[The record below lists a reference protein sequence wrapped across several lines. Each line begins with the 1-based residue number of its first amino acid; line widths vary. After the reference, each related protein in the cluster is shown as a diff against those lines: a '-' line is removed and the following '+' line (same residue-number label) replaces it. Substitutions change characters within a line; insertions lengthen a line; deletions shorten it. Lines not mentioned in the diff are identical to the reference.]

1 MQSTTSYPATRL
13 NQAMSPTLI
22 QPYFTP
28 STDAPVHDNTLHL
41 TEATITD
48 LDRIMDLE
56 RQGFAA
62 GHREERAAYAQRI
75 AAFPQGSLMA
85 WRGENCVGCVFS
97 EIWRAAPEPEAAHF
111 TLGHDIRERHDPVNG
126 TELYISSMT
135 LAPSV
140 RGQGLGAPLLLGCLA
155 HVAQAFPQ
163 LKTAVLLVN
172 ADWAPARRIYS
183 GVGFVEVARFGG
195 FFDAGDGTRQDGIV
209 MRRSIGNQP

>member
-1 MQSTTSYPATRL
+1 ME
-13 NQAMSPTLI
+13 
-22 QPYFTP
+22 
-28 STDAPVHDNTLHL
+28 NTLHL
-41 TEATITD
+41 VEASQAD

-85 WRGENCVGCVFS
+85 RRGENCVGCVFS
-97 EIWRAAPEPEAAHF
+97 EIWRAAPELDAAHF
-111 TLGHDIRERHDPVNG
+111 TLGHDICERHDPVAG

-135 LAPSV
+135 LSPTV
-140 RGQGLGAPLLLGCLA
+140 RGQGLGKPLLLGCLA

-172 ADWAPARRIYS
+172 ADWAPARRIYA
-183 GVGFVEVARFGG
+183 GVGFVEVARLDG
-195 FFDAGDGTRQDGIV
+195 FFDAGDGVPQDGIV
-209 MRRSIGNQP
+209 MRRPIT